1 MMSQS
6 GIQNWLPLATNG
18 MQVPQSIGQGLN
30 SRPTPGPQ
38 RMPPIHPALLQHMAR
53 QHAMRRMPP
62 GGPGG
67 PNPSPPGFPTPPIF
81 QGGPTQMP
89 QMPGLGLGGL
99 TGLMGNMSFQPTS
112 FPTVNFPNIPLYG
125 G

>member
-1 MMSQS
+1 MMTQS
-6 GIQNWLPLATNG
+6 GMQNWLPLASNG
-18 MQVPQSIGQGLN
+18 PGMMPPIGQGFN
-30 SRPTPGPQ
+30 SRPMPGPQ
-38 RMPPIHPALLQHMAR
+38 RMPPIHPAILQHMAR

-62 GGPGG
+62 GGQNPGG
-67 PNPSPPGFPTPPIF
+67 PGFPMPPTF

-89 QMPGLGLGGL
+89 GMQMPGLGLGGL
-99 TGLMGNMSFQPTS
+99 TGLMGNMQFQPTN